1 MTNNNDSTNTTAE
14 ERNTVL
20 FLEIADVLEFWPE
33 RYNQR
38 TWGEFVVG
46 QTPERRAMQEGL
58 MVANPVRY
66 NTYSNNEETQRQT
79 AAFRVQ
85 FGYDVEG
92 NEEDYNWIYADE
104 GCGSALCIAGHAAA
118 FSGWF
123 PTITGTHGDHPEV
136 SWTVVHKKPH
146 QQSSDPG
153 HKYTSDAGREALG
166 INDAEAAWMFD
177 SERNWTA
184 DDLRRFAAG
193 VNILPDH
200 RQ

>member
-1 MTNNNDSTNTTAE
+1 MTNNDDSTNTTAE

-20 FLEIADVLEFWPE
+20 FLEIADVLEFSPE

-38 TWGEFVVG
+38 TWGEF
-46 QTPERRAMQEGL
+46 TPDWFHGDGEATDTFE
-58 MVANPVRY
+58 A
-66 NTYSNNEETQRQT
+66 
-79 AAFRVQ
+79 Q
-85 FGYDVEG
+85 FGYDPEG
-92 NEEDYNWIYADE
+92 NTEDYNWIYADE

-123 PTITGTHGDHPEV
+123 PTITGTHRDHPEV
-136 SWTVVHKKPH
+136 SWTVVHRKPH
-146 QQSSDPG
+146 QQSAEPG

-177 SERNWTA
+177 SERNWTP
-184 DDLRRFAAG
+184 DDLRRFATG

>member
-1 MTNNNDSTNTTAE
+1 MTNNNETTNTTAE
-14 ERNTVL
+14 QRNTVL

-38 TWGEFVVG
+38 TWGEF
-46 QTPERRAMQEGL
+46 TPDFYDGEADDK
-58 MVANPVRY
+58 
-66 NTYSNNEETQRQT
+66 
-79 AAFRVQ
+79 FKVQ

-92 NEEDYNWIYADE
+92 NAEDYNWIYADE
-104 GCGSALCIAGHAAA
+104 ECGSALCIAGHAAA

-123 PTITGTHGDHPEV
+123 PTIARSHSDRPEV
-136 SWTVVHKKPH
+136 SWTVVHKTPH
-146 QQSSDPG
+146 QKASEPG
-153 HKYTSDAGREALG
+153 HKYTSDAAREALG

-177 SERNWTA
+177 SERNWTP

>member
-1 MTNNNDSTNTTAE
+1 MTEHSEYAD
-14 ERNTVL
+14 RNTDL
-20 FLEIADVLEFWPE
+20 FFDIADILEFFPE
-33 RYNQR
+33 QYRQG
-38 TWGEFVVG
+38 TWGEFAPSQVDYDNF
-46 QTPERRAMQEGL
+46 EA
-58 MVANPVRY
+58 
-66 NTYSNNEETQRQT
+66 
-79 AAFRVQ
+79 Q
-85 FGYDVEG
+85 FGYDTQTQFAG
-92 NEEDYNWIYADE
+92 EDANWIYADE

-118 FSGWF
+118 LSGWF
-123 PTITGTHGDHPEV
+123 PTITGTHRNHPEV

-146 QQSSDPG
+146 QTSSEPG

-177 SERNWTA
+177 SERNWTP

>member
-1 MTNNNDSTNTTAE
+1 MTNNDDSTNTTAE

-20 FLEIADVLEFWPE
+20 FLEIADVLEFSPE

-38 TWGEFVVG
+38 TWGEF
-46 QTPERRAMQEGL
+46 TPDWFHGDGEA
-58 MVANPVRY
+58 
-66 NTYSNNEETQRQT
+66 TETFE
-79 AAFRVQ
+79 AQ
-85 FGYDVEG
+85 FGYDPEG
-92 NEEDYNWIYADE
+92 NTEDYNWIYADE

-123 PTITGTHGDHPEV
+123 PTITGTHRDHPEV
-136 SWTVVHKKPH
+136 SWTVVHRKPH
-146 QQSSDPG
+146 QQSAEPG

-177 SERNWTA
+177 SERNWTP
-184 DDLRRFAAG
+184 DDLRRFATG
-193 VNILPDH
+193 VNILPSD